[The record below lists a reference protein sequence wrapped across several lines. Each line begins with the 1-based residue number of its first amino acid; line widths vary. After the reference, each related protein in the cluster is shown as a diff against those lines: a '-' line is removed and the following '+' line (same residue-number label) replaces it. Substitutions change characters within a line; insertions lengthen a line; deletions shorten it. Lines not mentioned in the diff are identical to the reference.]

1 MPTEPNRTALVTG
14 AGRNIGRA
22 IALELADQ
30 GYHLALLVRADRD
43 AAEEVAA
50 EVRARG
56 RRAHVAVTDV
66 RDSAGVRAVVDEVGP
81 VSVLVNNAA
90 VRKERDFLAITEAE
104 WREALGVVLDGAFIC
119 AAAVLP
125 GMQELGWGR
134 IINIAGVTG
143 QTGAQGRAHVVTAKA
158 GLLGLTKA
166 LALEFAEHG
175 ITVNTISPGL
185 IDTVRSGVPRHHQD
199 RHIPV
204 GRRGRPEEVAAAV
217 RYLASPD
224 TDFVTGQTLNV
235 NGGIH
240 LA

>member
-1 MPTEPNRTALVTG
+1 MIAEPDRMALVTG

-22 IALELADQ
+22 IALELADR
-30 GYHLALLVRADRD
+30 GYHVALLVRADRE
-43 AAEEVAA
+43 AAEGVAT

-66 RDSAGVRAVVDEVGP
+66 RDPAGVHALVDQVGP

-90 VRKERDFLAITEAE
+90 VRKEHDFLDITEAE
-104 WREALGVVLDGAFIC
+104 WREVLGVVLDGAFTC

-125 GMQELGWGR
+125 GMRELGWGR

-143 QTGAQGRAHVVTAKA
+143 QTGAAGRAHVVTAKA

-166 LALEFAEHG
+166 LALEFADDG

-185 IDTVRSGVPRHHQD
+185 IDTVRAEVPNHHQG

-204 GRRGRPEEVAAAV
+204 GRRGRPEEVAAGV
-217 RYLASPD
+217 RYLVSPD
-224 TDFVTGQTLNV
+224 AGFVTGQTLNV